1 MKITA
6 LARGKSLLFLY
17 ENMAVLP
24 DWGLLLSLSG
34 SIAGEIGK
42 IAVFFSEDSDLLTGD
57 GFECDCVRHHA
68 LSQVSGSRDLA
79 RKAPRCGAIST

>member
-6 LARGKSLLFLY
+6 LARGKSLLFLC

-42 IAVFFSEDSDLLTGD
+42 IAVFFPADSDLLTGD
-57 GFECDCVRHHA
+57 GSNVTASATTHSPKSLVLE
-68 LSQVSGSRDLA
+68 
-79 RKAPRCGAIST
+79 I